1 MSERIG
7 LLVAVLICS
16 AIFAAAIV
24 AGVAV
29 TGLEGS
35 IGNLAREQVELIS
48 EQLASQLAGE
58 GPLSLALLIF
68 ANNLRACIFLF
79 LGGASFGVFTLV
91 VLGLNGALIGA
102 IVQMRIPEKGALW
115 VAAALIPH
123 GIFEI
128 PAILISSGMGL
139 VLAEELWLEL
149 KGSGDAG
156 RAAGTIGAQF
166 VTVVIPLLAVAALIE
181 AFITPQIV
189 NVIL

>member
-1 MSERIG
+1 MSERPG
-7 LLVAVLICS
+7 LLVAVLICC
-16 AIFAAAIV
+16 AVFAAAMV
-24 AGVAV
+24 AGVAI
-29 TGLEGS
+29 TGLEGT
-35 IGNLAREQVELIS
+35 IGDLAREQVEQIS
-48 EQLASQLAGE
+48 EELAGQVT
-58 GPLSLALLIF
+58 GADPLSLALLIF

-79 LGGASFGVFTLV
+79 LGGASLGVFTLL

-139 VLAEELWLEL
+139 LLAEELWLEL
-149 KGSGDAG
+149 QGSGDAG
-156 RAAGTIGAQF
+156 RAAGIIGRQF
-166 VTVVIPLLAVAALIE
+166 VSRVIPLLAVAALIE

>member
-1 MSERIG
+1 MSERSG
-7 LLVAVLICS
+7 LFVAVLICS

-24 AGVAV
+24 SGVAV

-35 IGNLAREQVELIS
+35 IGDLAKEQVEQIS
-48 EQLASQLAGE
+48 EGLASQISGE

-79 LGGASFGVFTLV
+79 LGGASFGVFTLII
-91 VLGLNGALIGA
+91 LGLNGALIGA

-128 PAILISSGMGL
+128 PAILLSSGMGL

-149 KGSGDAG
+149 QGSGDAA
-156 RAAGTIGAQF
+156 RAAGMIGAQF
-166 VTVVIPLLAVAALIE
+166 VSRVIPLLAVAALIE